1 MLDYRGFPEPQGL
14 GFKRGI
20 SKEDFQFDKAL
31 LFYGVEYKF
40 EFSMLSAFGI
50 GAFLA
55 VFLCKP

>member
-1 MLDYRGFPEPQGL
+1 MATYRGFPEPQGL

-20 SKEDFQFDKAL
+20 LKEEFQFDKAL

-40 EFSMLSAFGI
+40 EFSMLSAFEI

-55 VFLCKP
+55 GFLCKP